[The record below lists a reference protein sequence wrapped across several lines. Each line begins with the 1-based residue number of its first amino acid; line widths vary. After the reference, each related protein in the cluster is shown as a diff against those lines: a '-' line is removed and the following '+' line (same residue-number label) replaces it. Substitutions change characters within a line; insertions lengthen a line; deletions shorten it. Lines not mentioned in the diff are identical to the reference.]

1 MNQNKCRLHK
11 TWDDRWDEVLY
22 YTYYNYSVKLICYF
36 VL

>member
-11 TWDDRWDEVLY
+11 TWVDRYDEVLH
-22 YTYYNYSVKLICYF
+22 YNYNVKLICYF